1 MFSNFC
7 FSGRLIPILF
17 FILIFSLTTV
27 QASSIHY
34 LHPDH
39 LGGTA
44 IVTDEGNNVEEITD
58 YTAFGAIRQNQSKGF
73 SEKRKFSGHEYD
85 VDTALSYMQ
94 NRYYDSRS
102 GKFIS
107 IDPLFLAGDFDL
119 SDPQSMNSYSYV
131 TNNPLRY
138 RDPDGQRKEDFIAA
152 SQAASRVGQQ
162 SGSYK
167 GVPIY
172 AGNGTYRANS
182 PDSQRSQCVTGV
194 QNLYQSLFGIN
205 IRYGLGAARNYAD
218 LSKISKGA
226 IATYAQ
232 GSTMMPQ
239 ENDII
244 TWNGGAYGHIGMI
257 VETNFDAKTG
267 VGTVSTL
274 EQNRGLNNQIFDY
287 KMTGSRGADGK
298 THYSIEGFGNYSV
311 MSWQR
316 PANGK
321 TTPTAQAPQNFKP
334 TTSAKAPA
342 TNRFGLLGKIA
353 NSLRNFFSRSN

>member
-1 MFSNFC
+1 MFSIFC
-7 FSGRLIPILF
+7 FSGKLIPVLF

-39 LGGTA
+39 LGGTGV
-44 IVTDEGNNVEEITD
+44 VTDEQNKTEEIID
-58 YTAFGAIRQNQSKGF
+58 YDSFGAIRQNQSKDF
-73 SEKRKFSGHEYD
+73 NEKRKFAGHEYD
-85 VDTALSYMQ
+85 VVSGLSYMQ
-94 NRYYDSRS
+94 SRYYNSRL

-107 IDPLFLAGDFDL
+107 IDPLFLSGDFDL
-119 SDPQSMNSYSYV
+119 SDPQSMNGYSYV

-138 RDPDGQRKEDFIAA
+138 RDPDGERKEDFIAA
-152 SQAASRVGQQ
+152 SQSASRVGQQ
-162 SGSYK
+162 SGNYK

-172 AGNGTYRANS
+172 AGNGTYRPNS
-182 PDSQRSQCVTGV
+182 ADSQRSQCVTGV

-257 VETNFDAKTG
+257 VETHFDSKTG
-267 VGTVSTL
+267 IGTVSTL

-287 KMTGSRGADGK
+287 KMTGSRGVDGK
-298 THYSIEGFGNYSV
+298 THYSVEGFGNYSV

-321 TTPTAQAPQNFKP
+321 SQPLTSSVPAVQSSKPVQA
-334 TTSAKAPA
+334 SA
-342 TNRFGLLGKIA
+342 RSGLLSRLV
-353 NSLRNFFSRSN
+353 NSLRNFISRRN